1 MRQSQVAF
9 RGQLSQEVCAR
20 MQLARWVNYEPALGQ
35 AVRAKEG
42 EDAPSA
48 VGRGAGHGADAS
60 D

>member
-1 MRQSQVAF
+1 
-9 RGQLSQEVCAR
+9 

-48 VGRGAGHGADAS
+48 VGRGVDMALTQVIEVLTLPPIV
-60 D
+60 